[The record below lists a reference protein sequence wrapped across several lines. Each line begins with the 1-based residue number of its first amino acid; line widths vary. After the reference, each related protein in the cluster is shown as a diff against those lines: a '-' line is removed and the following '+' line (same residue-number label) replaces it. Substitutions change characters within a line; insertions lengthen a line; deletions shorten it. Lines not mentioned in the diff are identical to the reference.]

1 MNFLLFMLRLL
12 TCLLNKYPQNLA
24 PKLYVEINKDYVI
37 EMNTANFTAK
47 LKTELIPIYS

>member
-24 PKLYVEINKDYVI
+24 PKLYVEINKHYVI
-37 EMNTANFTAK
+37 EMDVANFTART
-47 LKTELIPIYS
+47 KTELIPIYS